1 MKPSPPILQLTWA
14 GFDAAVDLIAA
25 QCVRRDRSGVW
36 SPSAAGLMLAVAL
49 AERLGMNV
57 LQLPTPGML
66 LVDAEASPELRRH
79 ADRAEDADVWVWVDN
94 SAEQQWNSAMKVS
107 GLALLLFPWQQ
118 APSCCR
124 RQFVQGFDD

>member
-1 MKPSPPILQLTWA
+1 MKPRPPILQLTWA

-36 SPSAAGLMLAVAL
+36 SPSTAGLMLAVAL
-49 AERLGMNV
+49 SERLGINV

-66 LVDAEASPELRRH
+66 LVDAEASPELLRY
-79 ADRAEDADVWVWVDN
+79 AERAEDADVWVWVDN
-94 SAEQQWNSAMKVS
+94 SAEHQCNSAMKVA
-107 GLALLLFPWQQ
+107 GPALLLFPWQQ